1 MTKEL
6 IKAIMRR
13 TKLRNQFLKKRTSEA
28 KLKYNKQRNLCVNLL
43 RKAKRNHYENLD
55 LKDVD
60 DNKKFWT
67 TVKPLF
73 CSKIKSVESITL
85 DENGKLVRDEKE
97 VANIMMLF
105 VNIVPNLGINMI
117 SLIPQTFLIIRLKML
132 FISMRIILVP
142 LQSKNIWKVLI
153 PHFPFKLSQKRTLRN
168 L

>member
-6 IKAIMRR
+6 SKAIMRR

-97 VANIMMLF
+97 VANIFNDVF

-132 FISMRIILVP
+132 FISMRIVLVS
-142 LQSKNIWKVLI
+142 LQSKNI
-153 PHFPFKLSQKRTLRN
+153 
-168 L
+168 

>member
-6 IKAIMRR
+6 SKAIMRR

-85 DENGKLVRDEKE
+85 EENGKLVRDEKE
-97 VANIMMLF
+97 VANIFNDVF

-132 FISMRIILVP
+132 FISMRIILVS
-142 LQSKNIWKVLI
+142 LQSKNI
-153 PHFPFKLSQKRTLRN
+153 
-168 L
+168 